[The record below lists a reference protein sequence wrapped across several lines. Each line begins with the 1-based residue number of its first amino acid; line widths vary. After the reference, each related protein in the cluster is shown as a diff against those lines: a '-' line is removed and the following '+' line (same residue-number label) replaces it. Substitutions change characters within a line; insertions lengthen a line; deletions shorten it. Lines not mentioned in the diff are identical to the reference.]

1 MKEKILEAFVNLGF
15 KLEDADGMG
24 YVFDYEGIRF
34 LYMYNENDENF
45 LSIALPGFHDYDENN
60 AAQYCILEEKINS
73 TLKYVKAYTLGGGM
87 WLFYERELFGG
98 EDLETIIP
106 RMIYQLEVGL
116 VFARNTLREIETSSD
131 DDTEGCESTTDG
143 SNE

>member
-1 MKEKILEAFVNLGF
+1 MKEKILEAFANLGF

-60 AAQYCILEEKINS
+60 AAQYCILEEKISS
-73 TLKYVKAYTLGGGM
+73 TLKYVKAYCTTPGAKLPLATIFLSIVTFSLRLRVLTKLNESVFHLLITSDVAAILITLG
-87 WLFYERELFGG
+87 
-98 EDLETIIP
+98 
-106 RMIYQLEVGL
+106 
-116 VFARNTLREIETSSD
+116 
-131 DDTEGCESTTDG
+131 
-143 SNE
+143 

>member
-1 MKEKILEAFVNLGF
+1 MKEKILEAFANLGF

-60 AAQYCILEEKINS
+60 AAQYCILDSAILEGKWIERS
-73 TLKYVKAYTLGGGM
+73 ARALLMSLRFVRSGAGM
-87 WLFYERELFGG
+87 GSK
-98 EDLETIIP
+98 
-106 RMIYQLEVGL
+106 GL
-116 VFARNTLREIETSSD
+116 PTSSKAPL
-131 DDTEGCESTTDG
+131 TMRRIHASLTPSLT
-143 SNE
+143 

>member
-1 MKEKILEAFVNLGF
+1 MKEKILEAFANLGF

-87 WLFYERELFGG
+87 WLFYERELLGW

-106 RMIYQLEVGL
+106 RIIYQL
-116 VFARNTLREIETSSD
+116 
-131 DDTEGCESTTDG
+131 
-143 SNE
+143 

>member
-1 MKEKILEAFVNLGF
+1 MKEKILEAFANLGF

-34 LYMYNENDENF
+34 LYMYKMRMTRIL

-106 RMIYQLEVGL
+106 RMIYQLEAGL
-116 VFARNTLREIETSSD
+116 YSLVTHCARLRHPMMIRKVRV
-131 DDTEGCESTTDG
+131 
-143 SNE
+143 NN